1 MKRCVCLFLGIALL
15 IVAPRLEAQEFP
27 AKGRSITMIVPNS
40 AGGGTDTAARL
51 FAPLMEKDL
60 GVPIQVV
67 NKPGAGTQVGL
78 SAAAAAK
85 PDGYTLVWTVFPATS
100 AIYLDPE
107 RKATFDRKGWTP
119 IAIAYASPFAVAVR
133 ANSPYKTLRDFVEA
147 AKAAPG
153 QLKGG
158 TTGFMTTGHFANI
171 GFQRAT
177 GTTLAMVNFD
187 GGAPELTALLG
198 GHIEASF
205 NSTGELLTHL
215 KAGTLRVLAVLGDHK
230 SEFLPEVETL
240 KAQGYGSESVGAI
253 VYVGLSA
260 PAGVPPQIVDRLTNA
275 LRKAITDESVKG
287 KMLALGNTLQ
297 YMSPREFA
305 VFWDDLDSKLK
316 PVIAQAKQQGP

>member
-1 MKRCVCLFLGIALL
+1 MNYLAALLIGLAML
-15 IVAPRLEAQEFP
+15 IVAPRADAQEYP
-27 AKGRSITMIVPNS
+27 AKGRVITMIVPNS
-40 AGGGTDTAARL
+40 AGGGTDTAGRL

-60 GVPIQVV
+60 GVPIQIV

-100 AIYLDPE
+100 AVYLDPD
-107 RKATFDRKGWTP
+107 RKATFDRKGWAP
-119 IAIAYASPFAVAVR
+119 IAIAYTSPFAIAVR
-133 ANSPYKTLRDFVEA
+133 ANSPHKTLREFVEA

-153 QLKGG
+153 QFKGG

-177 GTTLAMVNFD
+177 GTKLAMVNFD

-205 NSTGELLTHL
+205 NSTGELLTHV
-215 KAGTLRVLAVLGDHK
+215 KAGTIRVLGVLGDQR
-230 SEFLPEVETL
+230 SEFLPEIETL
-240 KAQGYGSESVGAI
+240 KAQGYGAESVGAI
-253 VYVGLSA
+253 VYVGLCA
-260 PAGVPPQIVDRLTNA
+260 PAGVPPQIVDRLTGA
-275 LRKAITDESVKG
+275 LRRAISDEGVKA
-287 KMLALGNTLQ
+287 KMHTLGNTVQ

-305 VFWDDLDSKLK
+305 AFWDDLDANLK
-316 PVIAQAKQQGP
+316 PLIELAKRQGP

>member
-1 MKRCVCLFLGIALL
+1 MKRRILLFIAMAMLAA
-15 IVAPRLEAQEFP
+15 APQVGAQEFP
-27 AKGRSITMIVPNS
+27 AKGRLITMIVPNS
-40 AGGGTDTAARL
+40 AGGGTDTAARM

-85 PDGYTLVWTVFPATS
+85 PDGYTLVWVVFPATS
-100 AIYLDPE
+100 AIYLDPD
-107 RKATFDRKGWTP
+107 RKATFDRKGWAP
-119 IAIAYASPFAVAVR
+119 IAIAYTSPFAVAVR

-177 GTTLAMVNFD
+177 GTKLAMVNFD

-205 NSTGELLTHL
+205 NSTGELLTHV
-215 KAGTLRVLAVLGDHK
+215 KAGTLRVLGVLGEQR
-230 SEFLPEVETL
+230 SEFLPDVETL

-253 VYVGLSA
+253 VYVGLAA
-260 PAGVPPQIVDRLTNA
+260 PAGVSPQIVERLTNS
-275 LRKAITDESVKG
+275 LRKAISDESVKS
-287 KMLALGNTLQ
+287 KMFALGNTLQ
-297 YMSPREFA
+297 YTPPREFA
-305 VFWDDLDSKLK
+305 AFWDDLDTKLK
-316 PVIAQAKQQGP
+316 PLIDLAKQQGP